1 MTLNSVW
8 KQQIYHDFRR
18 YFLVEISSLLC
29 MCIEAIKRKSQNQ
42 KCDVVKCSFCKS
54 LICKLHIL
62 LHSRTFLKQHHSR
75 LNYLTRKDYSLLLGD
90 YIKQSEGR

>member
-1 MTLNSVW
+1 MILNSAR
-8 KQQIYHDFRR
+8 KKEIYNDFRR

-62 LHSRTFLKQHHSR
+62 LHSRTFLKKTTSFQVKLSDKKR
-75 LNYLTRKDYSLLLGD
+75 LFTFAWRLYKAF
-90 YIKQSEGR
+90 